1 MYAIGGGH
9 TVYSVQLFTPGRDKR
24 ARAPKAEPRF
34 GIVATVPP
42 APMPNTGHVT
52 LISMLIELR
61 RLGPNR
67 MVYMRAMILKLIP
80 RLLFELH
87 FNANAKPMFQ
97 WRTYPW

>member
-1 MYAIGGGH
+1 VAEGILY
-9 TVYSVQLFTPGRDKR
+9 TLFNYSRLAETN

-61 RLGPNR
+61 RLGLNR
-67 MVYMRAMILKLIP
+67 MVFVNYMRAMILKLIP
-80 RLLFELH
+80 WLLFELH
-87 FNANAKPMFQ
+87 FSANAIPMFQ